1 MGSGRG
7 PTASSGAALRST
19 PTPVVITVWETP
31 GAIILLHADGL
42 RAGGCGLERSAAQSI
57 AASVVMTVRETLGA
71 ITSISDHH
79 LYGRCHRRPG
89 DPGWDHAF
97 ARGPI
102 CTLLD

>member
-42 RAGGCGLERSAAQSI
+42 RAGGCGLERSAAQADVALCSTHPRHFV
-57 AASVVMTVRETLGA
+57 ARRTEDGAQERVASGTQRRGVQEPVAVMSA
-71 ITSISDHH
+71 NPS
-79 LYGRCHRRPG
+79 
-89 DPGWDHAF
+89 
-97 ARGPI
+97 
-102 CTLLD
+102 